1 MTLDSGTLRF
11 AFLVLE
17 EHPYGREMLRIL
29 LERSLLPGLIIQEI
43 SELAIEERKKFLT
56 RIAGQ
61 PVPPRLAELVAGSN
75 IPCYAVDN
83 HNSPS
88 CRERLE
94 AYRPDLVVL
103 GGTRILRPPVLAI
116 PLGGTINA
124 HPGLLPQLRGS
135 SSVGW
140 ALYKDLP
147 IGSTVH
153 YVDVGIDTGPILLQ
167 RQLPVRRGEGYEQI
181 VRRVLTLSGNL
192 MADALDLLER
202 GPVEARPQDPEAG
215 ETLRVI
221 PPELL
226 AAAKCR
232 LAEGRYSHFADHAEA
247 EHPL

>member
-1 MTLDSGTLRF
+1 MSLDPMTLRF

-29 LERSLLPGLIIQEI
+29 LERGLLPGLIIEEV
-43 SELAIEERKKFLT
+43 SEVATKERQKFLT

-61 PVPPRLAELVAGSN
+61 PVPPQLAELVSGSD
-75 IPCYAVDN
+75 IPCQAVDN

-88 CRERLE
+88 CREKLR
-94 AYRPDLVVL
+94 AYGPDLVVL
-103 GGTRILRPPVLAI
+103 GGTGILRPRVLAI
-116 PLGGTINA
+116 PPSGTINA
-124 HPGLLPQLRGS
+124 HPGLLPRLRGS

-147 IGSTVH
+147 VGSTVH
-153 YVDVGIDTGPILLQ
+153 YVDAGIDTGPILLQ

-192 MADALDLLER
+192 MAEALELLER
-202 GPVEARPQDPEAG
+202 GTVQARPQDPEMG

-226 AAAKCR
+226 AAAKRR
-232 LAEGRYSHFADHAEA
+232 LAGGRYSHFAG
-247 EHPL
+247 

>member
-1 MTLDSGTLRF
+1 MALTPVTLHY

-29 LERSLLPGLIIQEI
+29 LERGFLPCVIIEEV
-43 SELAIEERKKFLT
+43 SELATEERRKFLT

-61 PVPPRLAELVAGSN
+61 PVPPRIAELIAESN
-75 IPCYAVDN
+75 IPCHAVDN

-88 CRERLE
+88 CCDRLR
-94 AYRPDLVVL
+94 AYSPDLVVL

-116 PLGGTINA
+116 PPGGTINA

-153 YVDVGIDTGPILLQ
+153 YVDGGIDTGPILLQ
-167 RQLPVRRGEGYEQI
+167 RQLPVSRGEGYEQI
-181 VRRVLTLSGNL
+181 VRRVLTLSGSL
-192 MADALDLLER
+192 MADALELLVR
-202 GPVEARPQDPEAG
+202 GPVEARPQDTETG
-215 ETLRVI
+215 ETLRAI

-226 AAAKCR
+226 AAAKRR
-232 LAEGRYSHFADHAEA
+232 LAEGRYSHFADSGGG